1 MKRGMAEMG
10 NAGIGGG
17 IRNSRLGVMGMVA
30 DEWEMNGN
38 WAFPSSDHLCN
49 SHQEPLH
56 DPKPIAP
63 FWSVG
68 CVQFPAG

>member
-1 MKRGMAEMG
+1 MLEWVGESGIADWELG
-10 NAGIGGG
+10 LVAG
-17 IRNSRLGVMGMVA
+17 
-30 DEWEMNGN
+30 EWEMNGN

-49 SHQEPLH
+49 SHHEPFC

-63 FWSVG
+63 FWSIG